1 MGVLRRAI
9 DRADVLLKQRQLW
22 SQVHQ
27 ESNPIII
34 GDINKLEMVLY
45 EVISIAGQRS
55 EAGKRIDIWCR
66 QSDPR
71 WVEVAITDD
80 GTIEPRLIKEL
91 EAAQPMDPL
100 APSLLNQPPGMH
112 LAICKEVL
120 RAMGAQLTLTQLDD
134 GRIMTR
140 LMLPAAQTGRDAK

>member
-1 MGVLRRAI
+1 MCSSDL
-9 DRADVLLKQRQLW
+9 
-22 SQVHQ
+22 
-27 ESNPIII
+27 II
-34 GDINKLEMVLY
+34 GDVNKLEMVLY

-91 EAAQPMDPL
+91 EAAQPIDPL

-120 RAMGAQLTLTQLDD
+120 RVMGAQLTLTQLDD

-140 LMLPAAQTGRDAK
+140 LMLPAAQMGRDVKSI